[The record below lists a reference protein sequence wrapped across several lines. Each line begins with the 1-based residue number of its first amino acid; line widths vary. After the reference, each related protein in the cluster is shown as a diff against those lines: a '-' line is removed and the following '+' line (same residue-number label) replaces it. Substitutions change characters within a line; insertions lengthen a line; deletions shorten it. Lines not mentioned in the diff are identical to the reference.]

1 MELIRLK
8 VAAASN
14 PKSVAGS
21 IVNNIREKKDVE
33 IVVMGAAAV
42 NQAMKAITIARDY
55 IGPEGV
61 EILIRP
67 EFTHL
72 ELDGEQKSAMRFK
85 TPGRPRVLQ
94 RPLRQTLRVPAVRSR
109 KCCQFTFKAPPR
121 PWLRTPRGVGLNR
134 IGFVEERT
142 G

>member
-8 VAAASN
+8 VAAGSN

-33 IVVMGAAAV
+33 IVVMGPAAV

-72 ELDGEQKSAMRFK
+72 ELDGEQKSAMK
-85 TPGRPRVLQ
+85 
-94 RPLRQTLRVPAVRSR
+94 
-109 KCCQFTFKAPPR
+109 
-121 PWLRTPRGVGLNR
+121 
-134 IGFVEERT
+134 FVIIPQLK
-142 G
+142 